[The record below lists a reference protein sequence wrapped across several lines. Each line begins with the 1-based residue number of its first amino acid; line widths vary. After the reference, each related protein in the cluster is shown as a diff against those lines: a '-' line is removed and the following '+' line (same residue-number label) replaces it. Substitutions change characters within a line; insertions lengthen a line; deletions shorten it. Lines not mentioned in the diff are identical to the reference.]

1 MIRFFVNKSFEN
13 LSFIKTYPSD
23 MEVKLSLKTS
33 IYNPKRFHWIHCQK
47 RIGFTSTNLSNT
59 HFKGERIIRTIS
71 TSSSEIEPVLIY
83 TNPDE
88 HKGLIAKQNKGK
100 SGVYRWVHKDS
111 GKSYVGSSLY
121 CRAVGRSFSTLNK
134 EIKNE
139 SSESLIPAVIYSDA
153 FADKSVILKD
163 NKNKAGIYRWVNK
176 VNGNSYVGSSEN
188 LTDRFRK
195 YYSFGN
201 ISLELL
207 KGKSL
212 IYSAILKHGLKNFQ
226 IEILEYCAAENAISR
241 EQYYLDLLKPKYNI
255 LTTAGSRLGSIHSE
269 ESRLKMSNSSKGR
282 KFSEE
287 TKKLLSIAKKG
298 MNNPHF
304 GKTHSEETKA
314 LITLAK
320 IGKSFLS
327 ESMKS
332 KMSID
337 RGTTLKVLDLKT
349 NETSVYSSITRA
361 AEAMGVSQAAISKRF
376 KNMTR
381 DPFIVKK
388 RYKVEKVEVSNS

>member
-13 LSFIKTYPSD
+13 LSFIKTYPSGAVL
-23 MEVKLSLKTS
+23 EEKLSLKTS
-33 IYNPKRFHWIHCQK
+33 INSPKRFHWIHCQK
-47 RIGFTSTNLSNT
+47 GIGVTPTINLSNRQ
-59 HFKGERIIRTIS
+59 FKGIINIRTVS
-71 TSSSEIEPVLIY
+71 TSSATPVIEPVLIY

-121 CRAVGRSFSTLNK
+121 CRAVGVGRSFSTLNK

-298 MNNPHF
+298 MNNPNF
-304 GKTHSEETKA
+304 GKRHSEETKA

-320 IGKSFLS
+320 TGKSFLS

-332 KMSID
+332 KMSIPLHLWW
-337 RGTTLKVLDLKT
+337 RGYASL
-349 NETSVYSSITRA
+349 
-361 AEAMGVSQAAISKRF
+361 
-376 KNMTR
+376 
-381 DPFIVKK
+381 
-388 RYKVEKVEVSNS
+388 